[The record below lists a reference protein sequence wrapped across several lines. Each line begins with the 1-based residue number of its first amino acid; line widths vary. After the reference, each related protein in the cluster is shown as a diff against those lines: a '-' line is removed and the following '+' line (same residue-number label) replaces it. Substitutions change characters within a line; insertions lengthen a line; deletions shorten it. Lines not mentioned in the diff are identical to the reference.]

1 MNAAPKPPKRARPL
15 RRESNDHLWFVTC
28 RIIEGRFWLH
38 PILTSAIEPPNH
50 KARRAAK
57 AMMRHLDKRLGKLV
71 ERANAQ
77 SGPNQP
83 KLTLED
89 ARRMAR
95 GLIGSALARA
105 QKHCE
110 VKVYALVVMS
120 NHLHLIETSWKLAGW
135 LGGRWSR
142 RARERTAVAPAA
154 IQPGSYGRAG
164 GARSASK
171 PGDRRRRIISDEP
184 LARLRGHSNS
194 KVRSQLDVAPPFT
207 CLRSAS
213 RRPRGGLSSARK
225 LAGGGNPWRE
235 QEVPQNA
242 LASRS
247 HGRPLGVTAGDAQV

>member
-1 MNAAPKPPKRARPL
+1 MNAATKPPKRARPL
-15 RRESNDHLWFVTC
+15 RRESNAHLWFVTC

-57 AMMRHLDKRLGKLV
+57 AMMRHLDKRLGKRV

-120 NHLHLIETSWKLAGW
+120 NHLHLIVQTTKKNLAAFMGYFKARITENLNLLTGKRGPLW
-135 LGGRWSR
+135 AR
-142 RARERTAVAPAA
+142 RYDAVPITDDPSVAERMAYNVDNPCKANLVSTPEEW
-154 IQPGSYGRAG
+154 PGLN
-164 GARSASK
+164 
-171 PGDRRRRIISDEP
+171 
-184 LARLRGHSNS
+184 LA
-194 KVRSQLDVAPPFT
+194 
-207 CLRSAS
+207 
-213 RRPRGGLSSARK
+213 
-225 LAGGGNPWRE
+225 
-235 QEVPQNA
+235 
-242 LASRS
+242 
-247 HGRPLGVTAGDAQV
+247 